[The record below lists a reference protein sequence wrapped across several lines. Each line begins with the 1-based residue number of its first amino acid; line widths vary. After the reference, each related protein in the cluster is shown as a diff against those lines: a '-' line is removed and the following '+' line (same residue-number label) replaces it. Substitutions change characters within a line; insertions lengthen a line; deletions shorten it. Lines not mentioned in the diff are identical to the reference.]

1 MLKDIY
7 PFGMVASLLRQPI
20 GVFYFM
26 QKTYTTKTT
35 IKGQFV
41 EVNIFKNGKFLL
53 MYDFNI
59 KQLEEMLTNHLPEKR
74 WATEENLIE
83 IRDSVLQHLN
93 QN

>member
-1 MLKDIY
+1 MLQRY
-7 PFGMVASLLRQPI
+7 LPRWVGCTLTAPSRWGF
-20 GVFYFM
+20 FM
-26 QKTYTTKTT
+26 ENTYTTQTT

-74 WATEENLIE
+74 WATTTNLME
-83 IRDSVLQHLN
+83 IRDSVVQHLN
-93 QN
+93 RN

>member
-1 MLKDIY
+1 
-7 PFGMVASLLRQPI
+7 
-20 GVFYFM
+20 
-26 QKTYTTKTT
+26 
-35 IKGQFV
+35 
-41 EVNIFKNGKFLL
+41 

>member
-1 MLKDIY
+1 MEKSLQ
-7 PFGMVASLLRQPI
+7 PHSVFGTATAINCV
-20 GVFYFM
+20 GFYFM
-26 QKTYTTKTT
+26 QIQYTTQTT

-59 KQLEEMLTNHLPEKR
+59 KQLEEMLSNHLPEKR

-83 IRDSVLQHLN
+83 IRESIEKHFLSK
-93 QN
+93 